1 MDFCVLLGSSH
12 LIFMG
17 VGGVGGCRRL
27 HNFFFWHSAEA
38 NFFSKKTILSTFF
51 LEITS
56 QNQTFFRQDIGS
68 KLFFCQLF
76 WPPHKYQ
83 MAVPLDQ
90 DESGVVMCH
99 KHQDKM
105 CYVDPYVLCRKA
117 PLSCKISALV
127 RWMDKKLSVS
137 LNPP

>member
-17 VGGVGGCRRL
+17 GGGCRRL
-27 HNFFFWHSAEA
+27 HNFFFLAFCRSKL
-38 NFFSKKTILSTFF
+38 FFKNNHIIHIF